1 MKGTRNFSSF
11 KTRQPS
17 HLYIS
22 NLNRTEMSQNELPL
36 HLRSW
41 IFILCFK
48 YLNKK
53 QYLIFACESKKVNV
67 KGYFK
72 EKIFEKYIQCECQQP
87 CQHAAWYSGAALL
100 LFLCTWAHLFLYV
113 LLICSKD
120 NVTTKS
126 SGSIQLRWIAVFLGF
141 SVAPLGAFWQL

>member
-1 MKGTRNFSSF
+1 MKGTWNFSSF

-87 CQHAAWYSGAALL
+87 RQHDILGLLCFWFCALGHIYFCMYYWYARKIMLQQSLQ
-100 LFLCTWAHLFLYV
+100 
-113 LLICSKD
+113 D
-120 NVTTKS
+120 PS
-126 SGSIQLRWIAVFLGF
+126 SSDG
-141 SVAPLGAFWQL
+141 

>member
-11 KTRQPS
+11 KTRKPS

-53 QYLIFACESKKVNV
+53 QYLIFACGSKKVNV
-67 KGYFK
+67 KDYFK
-72 EKIFEKYIQCECQQP
+72 ENIYEKYIQCGCQQP
-87 CQHAAWYSGAALL
+87 RQHAA
-100 LFLCTWAHLFLYV
+100 
-113 LLICSKD
+113 
-120 NVTTKS
+120 
-126 SGSIQLRWIAVFLGF
+126 
-141 SVAPLGAFWQL
+141 